1 MQLKA
6 FLDNLQRFPESI
18 EFQDAMAVIETAY
31 EYSPTTF
38 TNGKLVNLA
47 GENEGSCKL
56 FAFAKLQDLNEENT
70 LACFGAYYRNDV
82 LQNPE
87 SDNHQNIR
95 NFMQTGWDGIKFDK
109 VALTLK

>member
-6 FLDNLQRFPESI
+6 FLDNLQRSPKSI
-18 EFQDAMAVIETAY
+18 EFQDTMAAIGTAY
-31 EYSPTTF
+31 VYSPTTF
-38 TNGKLVNLA
+38 TNGKLVNQA

-56 FAFAKLQDLNEENT
+56 FAFAKLQGLSEEDT

-82 LQNPE
+82 LLNPE

-95 NFMQTGWDGIKFDK
+95 NFMQAGWGGIKFDK